1 MSWNADRR
9 EWATSCLRSD
19 TSRWWESCAIVAL
32 FAFGSCYESPLCDPE
47 LKLDTTYVVTAGEI
61 YGPQSTAQYDARY
74 IQSASAAWSSCSGI
88 DGLIPGALMSVR
100 TTEAFRRTGSCKTME
115 GVVLALPNGERWQ
128 EDPIGSL
135 AGGFANYNVFTA
147 IGQVVS
153 GPCQGTYKVSFGRPD
168 EQISLFSP
176 TDPGKI
182 PSMLLGRSFD
192 GAGTGANCKLCYDVF
207 VAQLALAKQ

>member
-1 MSWNADRR
+1 MIGPGNGAGQWRAR
-9 EWATSCLRSD
+9 
-19 TSRWWESCAIVAL
+19 CAIVAL
-32 FAFGSCYESPLCDPE
+32 FAFGACSERPLCDPE
-47 LKLDTTYVVTAGEI
+47 LKLNTNYVVTVGEI

-74 IQSASAAWSSCSGI
+74 VQSSSADWSSCAGI
-88 DGLIPGALMSVR
+88 DGLIPGASMSVR
-100 TTEAFRRTGSCKTME
+100 ATEAHSSTGSCRPIE
-115 GVVLALPNGERWQ
+115 GVVLALPNGEKWQ

-153 GPCQGTYKVSFGRPD
+153 GPYQGTYKVSFGRPD
-168 EQISLFSP
+168 EQVSLFSP

-182 PSMLLGRSFD
+182 PSMLLARSFD
-192 GAGTGANCKLCYDVF
+192 GASTGANCKLCYDIF